1 MRAIYSDTTVKFEQI
16 LIAFFFNFQGVRDGS
31 GDVSPKDT
39 KASDLISEADSN
51 DGHASG
57 TDT

>member
-1 MRAIYSDTTVKFEQI
+1 MFQI
-16 LIAFFFNFQGVRDGS
+16 LMSSFSIFQGVRDGS

-51 DGHASG
+51 EGHASG

>member
-1 MRAIYSDTTVKFEQI
+1 MYIYSVQ
-16 LIAFFFNFQGVRDGS
+16 LIMSFFLKFQGVRDGS

>member
-1 MRAIYSDTTVKFEQI
+1 MQQI
-16 LIAFFFNFQGVRDGS
+16 LILFFFNFQGVRDGS

-51 DGHASG
+51 EGHASG
-57 TDT
+57 TDK